1 MRLWRQGA
9 IAAAAL
15 ALALAHP
22 ALAAAP
28 ATARGSLYP
37 AEVSS
42 SALARALGGSSY
54 VLDDIGPNEEFAAA
68 VRKAVGRHPLYHQE
82 VSRRDE
88 ARAAIRAGRA
98 ALYPRLSASLSGD
111 YVVAR
116 EFGAGTDNVVESLRN
131 RSQMN
136 AGLSASQLLF
146 DGGATFARVREAKAL
161 TASAERSIEAR
172 INELAL
178 GALSAFHDLATHQAV
193 MKAGEEFIA
202 RHERL
207 LADVTERQRLGAG
220 TQADVMQARARLA
233 AARARVAHIRE
244 SLRLAEIRYQEYFKT
259 APGALRRPSYET
271 VTVASRA
278 AAAALATERHP
289 EIGIAA
295 ARLDEARAA
304 YKAAKAA
311 RLPEI
316 RAQMNAVK
324 YDAFEG
330 SDDYDV
336 RAGVN
341 LSYDIF
347 NGGARGAAVAQAA
360 ERARQQSYDEA
371 RIRQEVERDAMI
383 AFERREA
390 CNERLAALADALVAN
405 AEARRLVAERFRAAR
420 GELIDVLQAENDY
433 FEASVAYLS
442 GLADR
447 DMATY
452 GLMEHTGDLLR
463 YFSPQTD
470 YESGGD

>member
-1 MRLWRQGA
+1 MRLWRQGVA
-9 IAAAAL
+9 VAAAL
-15 ALALAHP
+15 ALAPA
-22 ALAAAP
+22 ALAAAE
-28 ATARGSLYP
+28 ATTGSLYP
-37 AEVSS
+37 SDVSRT
-42 SALARALGGSSY
+42 ALATALGGSAY
-54 VLDDIGPNEEFAAA
+54 ILDDIGPHEDFAAA
-68 VRKAVGRHPLYHQE
+68 VRRAVGLHPLYHQE

-136 AGLSASQLLF
+136 AGVTASQLLF
-146 DGGATFARVREAKAL
+146 DGGATFARINEAKAQ
-161 TASAERSIEAR
+161 TASAEKSIDAR
-172 INELAL
+172 VNELAL

-207 LADVTERQRLGAG
+207 LADIKERQRLGAG
-220 TQADVMQARARLA
+220 TQADVMQASARLA

-244 SLRLAEIRYQEYFKT
+244 SLRFAEIRYKEYFGRE
-259 APGALRRPSYET
+259 PLRLRRPSYEA
-271 VTVASRA
+271 VAVGSRDE
-278 AAAALATERHP
+278 AAALAVERHP

-295 ARLDEARAA
+295 ARLDEAQAA
-304 YKAAKAA
+304 HKAAKAA

-341 LSYDIF
+341 LNYDIF
-347 NGGARGAAVAQAA
+347 SGGARGAAVAQAA
-360 ERARQQSYDEA
+360 ARARQQSYDEA
-371 RIRQEVERDAMI
+371 RVRQEVEREAMI

-390 CNERLAALADALVAN
+390 CNERLAALADALIAN
-405 AEARRLVAERFRAAR
+405 AEARRLISERFRAAR

-433 FEASVAYLS
+433 FEASVAYLA

-452 GLMEHTGDLLR
+452 GLMEHTGDLIRL
-463 YFSPQTD
+463 FSPQAD
-470 YESGGD
+470 HDDGGD